1 MWQLNLPE
9 YNFNIKN
16 TSGKY
21 TIFDKLRKKF
31 VSLTPEEWVRQN
43 FIEFLVQEKKYPAS
57 LTVLEKVVN
66 INGMRK
72 RCDAVVFNQS
82 AKPVV
87 IMEFKA
93 PNVSINAK
101 TFDQS
106 AVYNSKLNV
115 KNLIISNGIEHF
127 FCEVDTE
134 TKQYIFL
141 DHIPSWEE
149 LTKSL

>member
-16 TSGKY
+16 ISGKY
-21 TIFDKLRKKF
+21 MIFDKLRRKY

-43 FIEFLVQEKKYPAS
+43 FIEFLIKEKNYPAT
-57 LTVLEKVVN
+57 LTILEKVVN

-82 AKPVV
+82 AEPVV
-87 IMEFKA
+87 IIEFKA
-93 PNVSINAK
+93 PNISISEK
-101 TFDQS
+101 TFDQA
-106 AVYNSKLNV
+106 AVYNSELKV
-115 KNLIISNGIEHF
+115 KYLIISNGIEHF
-127 FCEVDTE
+127 FCEVETE
-134 TKQYIFL
+134 TKQYMFL

-149 LTKSL
+149 LTKS